1 MYFIPPHMAAE
12 VKRCNDYT
20 GTEGT
25 GKTTKTTVQRRVLG
39 KHMLHDAMSL
49 NSVKTHNSTRPRL
62 PAVVVRDIYEPS

>member
-25 GKTTKTTVQRRVLG
+25 GKTTRPKKVLG
-39 KHMLHDAMSL
+39 KHMLHDAMPL
-49 NSVKTHNSTRPRL
+49 NSVKTHNSKRPRL
-62 PAVVVRDIYEPS
+62 PAVVIRDIYEPS